1 MGRPGPSAEKRRR
14 ARFTVVA
21 EARGPRGGRRAT
33 LLGRDVYGSAA
44 VLLARAAEGL
54 REGDVRGVGA
64 LAPAEAFEAR
74 AFVAKLAPLIQL
86 ESLVDF

>member
-1 MGRPGPSAEKRRR
+1 
-14 ARFTVVA
+14 VVA
-21 EARGPRGGRRAT
+21 EARGAGRGRRAT

-44 VLLARAAEGL
+44 LLLARGAEAL
-54 REGDVRGVGA
+54 RDGEARGTGT

-74 AFVAKLAPLIQL
+74 EFVAKLAPLLQL